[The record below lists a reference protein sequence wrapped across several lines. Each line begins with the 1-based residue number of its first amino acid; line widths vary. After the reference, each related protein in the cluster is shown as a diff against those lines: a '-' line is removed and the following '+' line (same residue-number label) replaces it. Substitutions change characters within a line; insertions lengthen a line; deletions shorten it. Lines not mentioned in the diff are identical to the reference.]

1 MKFEDVP
8 LRSAMNEVTRAAYVR
23 DCDVGVQR
31 WNRLIAEA
39 GYGFRFR
46 LPSTRFHRAIGVWA
60 GVATDPEGRP
70 ISEQEWRLRERD
82 WLSSAED
89 RGFVASLMRRVTDP
103 GKVAGWIARPKSAST
118 TRRSITNTFA

>member
-1 MKFEDVP
+1 LV
-8 LRSAMNEVTRAAYVR
+8 LGHAHVRA
-23 DCDVGVQR
+23 
-31 WNRLIAEA
+31 WLIAEA

-82 WLSSAED
+82 WLPSAED